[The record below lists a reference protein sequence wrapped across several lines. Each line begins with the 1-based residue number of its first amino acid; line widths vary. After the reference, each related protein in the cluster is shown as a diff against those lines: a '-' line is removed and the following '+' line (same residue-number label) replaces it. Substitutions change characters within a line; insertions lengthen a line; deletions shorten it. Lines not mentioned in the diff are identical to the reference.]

1 MTDQNQHL
9 GSTLDSLLG
18 ELDELEEIESLA
30 IKRIENWEQ
39 NSNS

>member
-1 MTDQNQHL
+1 MTNTNQHL

-30 IKRIENWEQ
+30 IERVENWEKQ
-39 NSNS
+39 SNN